1 MCQDL
6 TVGGDVRVK
15 REDLIRELRRIARE
29 GGLAFE
35 VTENRGKGSHY
46 RVKFGDRRTIIKSGE
61 LTPLYVRLV
70 KKQLGIEWISA
81 FPSFWTK
88 EKETGDRMNYVFA
101 ARLEPDPDGGIIVTF
116 PDVPEAITH
125 GEDRAEARKNARE
138 ALGLALRG
146 YLADGEP
153 LPAPKAKGK
162 GLVEIPVEADD
173 ALKIAVIEAF
183 KQAGIS
189 KAEFARRLGKAVT
202 EAQRIL
208 DPDHPS
214 KLPALDAALAML
226 GKEIVVS
233 VRDAA

>member
-1 MCQDL
+1 
-6 TVGGDVRVK
+6 
-15 REDLIRELRRIARE
+15 
-29 GGLAFE
+29 
-35 VTENRGKGSHY
+35 
-46 RVKFGDRRTIIKSGE
+46 
-61 LTPLYVRLV
+61 
-70 KKQLGIEWISA
+70 
-81 FPSFWTK
+81 
-88 EKETGDRMNYVFA
+88 MNYLFA

-125 GEDRAEARKNARE
+125 GEDRAEARRNARE

-146 YLADGEP
+146 YLADGEA

-183 KQAGIS
+183 NQAGIS

-214 KLPALDAALAML
+214 KLPALEAALAMF